1 MYLGPVLTLPSHKHL
16 VSCVAAMHAMLMTAV
31 DDDDDGDVMDEG
43 LDGMT
48 AGSVGTSSSLNLIMS
63 QQNGGLAE

>member
-1 MYLGPVLTLPSHKHL
+1 
-16 VSCVAAMHAMLMTAV
+16 MHAMLMTAV